1 MKLLRASLGPLA
13 AVACGLA
20 CAASAGK
27 PTPAPAASTPP
38 PSSAAPS
45 PLASASAST
54 PASGSA
60 SASESAVASAS
71 AAPSAPPKLVCNGQ
85 TAFPW
90 LIRSSYIPVGSHKAA
105 HEKTLEWR
113 SKQYGYVKPH
123 GDPTWSAKTPHEQAV
138 DTTFMGIGVRMHKK
152 IVPALAC
159 VEEALKV
166 TCAKDKY
173 KPGALAGI
181 RDHNTYQGGE
191 VTNHLYGI
199 AIDIDPTLN
208 SCCGCVTKWKK
219 HPLCKKKVK
228 SIYERMVMPQCWVEV
243 FEKYG
248 FYWLGHDVLQD
259 TMHFEFLAD
268 PDKIMVPATG
278 AP

>member
-1 MKLLRASLGPLA
+1 MRGVVGPALA
-13 AVACGLA
+13 VVCGIA
-20 CAASAGK
+20 CAATA
-27 PTPAPAASTPP
+27 PAPPKVTAPP
-38 PSSAAPS
+38 ATSSAAPS
-45 PLASASAST
+45 ASPSPSTSVSASVSD
-54 PASGSA
+54 
-60 SASESAVASAS
+60 SAVASAS
-71 AAPSAPPKLVCNGQ
+71 VAPSASSAPPKLVCNAQ

-90 LIRSSYIPVGSHKAA
+90 LIRGSYIPIGSHKAA
-105 HEKTLEWR
+105 HQKTLEWR
-113 SKQYGYVKPH
+113 SKQYGYAKPH
-123 GDPTWSAKTPHEQAV
+123 GDPDWNSKTPHEQAV
-138 DTTFMGIGVRMHKK
+138 DTSFMGLSVRMHKRV
-152 IVPALAC
+152 VPALAC
-159 VEEALKV
+159 VEAELKV
-166 TCAKDKY
+166 ACAKDKY

-248 FYWLGHDVLQD
+248 FYWLGHDTLQD

-268 PDKIMVPATG
+268 PDKILVPQ
-278 AP
+278 P